1 MLRDWWPLPALVAV
15 ALLFAWIDGD
25 AGLRAWW
32 SLRSDRDQ
40 SNGRI
45 AALRLDVETRRR
57 DAAAL
62 EDDEF
67 AIERAIRERLEYAR
81 PGETIVKLRGYHS
94 GVPHRI
100 EPLLR
105 PRKQP
110 ISLMR

>member
-40 SNGRI
+40 ANGRI

-57 DAAAL
+57 DAVAL

-67 AIERAIRERLEYAR
+67 AIERAIRERLYAR
-81 PGETIVKLRGYHS
+81 PDETIIKLHGYDS
-94 GVPHRI
+94 QVPHPI
-100 EPLLR
+100 EPQGR

-110 ISLMR
+110 ISLTR